1 MRERWQPVL
10 VLGLALFVINAVARF
25 IVWQA
30 SPGEGDQT
38 LIGLVAIGAVA
49 ALMVA
54 GGYRWAVRYDM
65 PRVVGELSV
74 AALLGCLL
82 SILVGPFA
90 GGSVPGREGA
100 AFVVA
105 EIWHYLL
112 AAAVGGAL
120 GVLLAVALG
129 RDRKSQAWKR
139 YVQTARSRPRR
150 SVRR

>member
-1 MRERWQPVL
+1 MRQRWQPVA
-10 VLGLALFVINAVARF
+10 VLGLALFVINAIARF

-30 SPGEGDQT
+30 SPGEASQT

-49 ALMVA
+49 AVMVGA
-54 GGYRWAVRYDM
+54 GYRWAVRYEM
-65 PRVVGELSV
+65 PRVVGELAA

-90 GGSVPGREGA
+90 GGSAPGREGA

-120 GVLLAVALG
+120 GVLVAMALG

-139 YVQTARSRPRR
+139 YVQASRGRPRR